1 MDRLVEEFTD
11 EQRKAIFS
19 IVFDS
24 MIVDGQ
30 EPSDARNEFL
40 KAVYTI
46 VEMDNKLENEVY
58 RERKTHID
66 NAKVIAEL
74 SAKERARV
82 AIFMY
87 QMFRLNKTPIT
98 PRQIQYFRI
107 IDSIASLKSA
117 LVESGLIDWKS
128 GVQELF

>member
-46 VEMDNKLENEVY
+46 VEMDNNLENEVY
-58 RERKTHID
+58 RECKTHID
-66 NAKVIAEL
+66 NAKVIAGL
-74 SAKERARV
+74 SAKERARL

-87 QMFRLNKTPIT
+87 QMFKLNQTPIT
-98 PRQIQYFRI
+98 PKQITYFRI
-107 IDSIASLKSA
+107 IDSIASLRSA
-117 LVESGLIDWKS
+117 LEESGLINWKS
-128 GVQELF
+128 GIRELF